1 MPGRSPRFDARSM
14 RYLLIGAGLCWSIAF
29 AVMALPCQLELY
41 GDGAMFSYAVAVQ
54 DVWAFHWHNISG
66 RSSVFL
72 LSLLPAETVVGITG
86 SPWAGI
92 ITYGLLFYVYPLIGL
107 LLTYM
112 ADRSHG
118 RLFFVYACCSTAL
131 LCPLVFGFPTEMW
144 LAHAIFWPALT
155 LSHYAKQSIG
165 GIVVVFAVQLVLAF
179 THEGALVLL
188 FAILVTLVPRG
199 LLSASFL
206 RSLIGLIV
214 ILLLAAAS
222 KVALP
227 PDDYYAGVLLRA
239 ALHFFDLEIFKV
251 EVVLLL
257 LAALTAYGVLFVA
270 MSILSPERAWTCSLG
285 LMLVSLSV
293 YWLQFDHSV
302 HASSRYYLR
311 TALVLLI
318 PILGAMAALSAMAGD
333 GIVFR
338 PLAGLQH
345 RLTSPSSQMLSV
357 LAAAFAIVT
366 SIHAVETWKFL
377 AAWTDYRAAVTALAT
392 GQDSDP
398 ALGDPRFVSSA
409 RISPSLDTLSWF
421 STIPYLSVILANF
434 SPNRLVIDP
443 AGNYF
448 WLSCATATQN
458 SDAERSVPVQARDLI
473 RIYSCLHR

>member
-1 MPGRSPRFDARSM
+1 M
-14 RYLLIGAGLCWSIAF
+14 
-29 AVMALPCQLELY
+29 
-41 GDGAMFSYAVAVQ
+41 
-54 DVWAFHWHNISG
+54 
-66 RSSVFL
+66 
-72 LSLLPAETVVGITG
+72 
-86 SPWAGI
+86 
-92 ITYGLLFYVYPLIGL
+92 
-107 LLTYM
+107 
-112 ADRSHG
+112 
-118 RLFFVYACCSTAL
+118 
-131 LCPLVFGFPTEMW
+131 
-144 LAHAIFWPALT
+144 
-155 LSHYAKQSIG
+155 
-165 GIVVVFAVQLVLAF
+165 VVFAAQFVLAF

-188 FAILVTLVPRG
+188 FAILATLVPRG
-199 LLSASFL
+199 LRSASLL

-227 PDDYYAGVLLRA
+227 PDDYYTGVLLRA

-257 LAALTAYGVLFVA
+257 LAALTAYGVIFVA
-270 MSILSPERAWTCSLG
+270 MSILSPERAWTYSLG

-333 GIVFR
+333 RIVFR

-345 RLTSPSSQMLSV
+345 RLTSPSNQMLGV

-377 AAWTDYRAAVTALAT
+377 AAWTDYRAAITALAT